1 MEYRREN
8 GLLVSD
14 ENGLLV
20 SEEPEID
27 SDEIKR
33 MDKYRVSDEQW
44 KLIEE
49 RLKGGS
55 SNKER
60 SGSEKNNS
68 KLSKY
73 RISGEQWDHLEKRMK
88 SNGIDPSQPSTP
100 QRQDKS
106 ASTKLHN
113 TYELLARHD
122 STDSGYAKLDHM
134 RNGRHPQDIP
144 DYEKV
149 KKSPHPN
156 RKESSLQQ
164 KIQHRKE
171 LSQSIQSLSSEAI
184 QDLKPLTIPKDG
196 DLQGFSVE
204 EMSTFFRYMRI
215 EDNIVQ
221 RLSKKNV
228 DGIKFSKLKDTD
240 LENIGIKNP
249 IVMHFRDRS
258 CKKRIPFML

>member
-1 MEYRREN
+1 MEYRIDN
-8 GLLVSD
+8 GLV
-14 ENGLLV
+14 V
-20 SEEPEID
+20 SEEPETD
-27 SDEIKR
+27 SNEFKR

-49 RLKGGS
+49 RLNGGS
-55 SNKER
+55 TNAER
-60 SGSEKNNS
+60 SCSQSSNS

-73 RISGEQWDHLEKRMK
+73 RISGEQLDHLEKRMK
-88 SNGIDPSQPSTP
+88 SNGIDPSQSSTP
-100 QRQDKS
+100 LRQDKS
-106 ASTKLHN
+106 ASLKQHN
-113 TYELLARHD
+113 KYELLARHD
-122 STDSGYAKLDHM
+122 STDSGYAKLDHI
-134 RNGRHPQDIP
+134 RNELHPQDIP

-184 QDLKPLTIPKDG
+184 QDLKSLTIPKDG

-204 EMSTFFRYMRI
+204 EMSTFFRYLRI

-228 DGIKFSKLKDTD
+228 DGIKFSKLKDID

-258 CKKRIPFML
+258 CKKKIPFML